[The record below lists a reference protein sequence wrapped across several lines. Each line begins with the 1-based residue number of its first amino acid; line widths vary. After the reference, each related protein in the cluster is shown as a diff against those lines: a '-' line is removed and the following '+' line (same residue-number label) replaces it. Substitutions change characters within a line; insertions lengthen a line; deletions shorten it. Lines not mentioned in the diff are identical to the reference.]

1 MLFSKIIPSFFVDK
15 ANCTRQF
22 ESQLSLRS
30 FALSFRVKDCLSALL
45 HLIGFLNIVTWKHRL
60 KVLIPIFHA
69 GKDVF
74 NLILAPSAINNCQAN
89 WLLAFAVAFIL
100 NEKEELLV
108 VRRKNEPAK
117 GTLDLPGG
125 FVDMD
130 ETGEEGVAREVK
142 EETGLEVIGVNYQFS
157 IPNLYLYS
165 DFLVHTLDMFYVVK
179 VKDLSHVE
187 AMDDAEES
195 YWIPLSNL
203 HPEEFGLG
211 SIRQGVAKFL
221 AKHKTKE

>member
-1 MLFSKIIPSFFVDK
+1 MSHVLDKFKFCPVCGSPNFEINNIKSKK
-15 ANCTRQF
+15 C
-22 ESQLSLRS
+22 
-30 FALSFRVKDCLSALL
+30 KDCGFSYYLNPSSA
-45 HLIGFLNIVTWKHRL
+45 T
-60 KVLIPIFHA
+60 
-69 GKDVF
+69 
-74 NLILAPSAINNCQAN
+74 
-89 WLLAFAVAFIL
+89 VAFIL
-100 NEKEELLV
+100 NEKDELLV

-142 EETGLEVIGVNYQFS
+142 EETGLDAIEVNYQFS

-165 DFLVHTLDMFYVVK
+165 SFMVHTLDMFYTVK

-195 YWIPLSNL
+195 YWIPLSEL

-211 SIRQGVAKFL
+211 SIKQVVTKFL
-221 AKHKTKE
+221 AKHKTKG